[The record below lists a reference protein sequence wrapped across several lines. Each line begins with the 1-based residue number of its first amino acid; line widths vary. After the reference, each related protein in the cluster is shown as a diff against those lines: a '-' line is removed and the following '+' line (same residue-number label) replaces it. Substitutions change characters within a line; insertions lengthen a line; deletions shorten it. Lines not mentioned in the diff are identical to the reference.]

1 MNTLLI
7 FFAFPIAV
15 IIFSIVLQKLLHNP
29 FAVSSLIFAVFI
41 VITFAAFDQNFLI
54 ATLAY
59 TILSFITALLTDRIN
74 NSSNNSCSF
83 CNQNPDS
90 TTCLC
95 NALTD
100 ALENNNNNT
109 NTVIDGLLDLLQNN
123 NNNNNSDNTKTD
135 NDENETCN
143 TNSKSTT
150 TIPNDDNV
158 LSNNCG
164 YMYNRRCRRF

>member
-29 FAVSSLIFAVFI
+29 FAVSSLIFAVFV

-95 NALTD
+95 NALTN
-100 ALENNNNNT
+100 ALENSNNNT
-109 NTVIDGLLDLLQNN
+109 NAVIDGLLDILQK

-143 TNSKSTT
+143 TNTKSTT

>member
-15 IIFSIVLQKLLHNP
+15 IIFSIILQKLLHNP
-29 FAVSSLIFAVFI
+29 FAVAALTFAVFI
-41 VITFAAFDQNFLI
+41 VVTFAAFDQDFLI

-59 TILSFITALLTDRIN
+59 TILSFITALIVDRIN

-83 CNQNPDS
+83 CNQNTDS

-109 NTVIDGLLDLLQNN
+109 NAVIDGLLDLLQNN
-123 NNNNNSDNTKTD
+123 NNNNSDNNENN

-143 TNSKSTT
+143 TNTKSTT

>member
-29 FAVSSLIFAVFI
+29 FAVSSLIFAVFV

-74 NSSNNSCSF
+74 NSSNKSCSF

-100 ALENNNNNT
+100 ALENSNNNT
-109 NTVIDGLLDLLQNN
+109 NAVIDGLLDILQK
-123 NNNNNSDNTKTD
+123 NNNNNSDNTETD

>member
-41 VITFAAFDQNFLI
+41 VITFATFDQNFLI

-100 ALENNNNNT
+100 ALENSNNNT
-109 NTVIDGLLDLLQNN
+109 NAVIDGLLDILQK
-123 NNNNNSDNTKTD
+123 NNNNNSDNTETD

>member
-15 IIFSIVLQKLLHNP
+15 IIFSVLLQKLLHNP
-29 FAVSSLIFAVFI
+29 FAVAAIIFAIFI
-41 VITFAAFDQNFLI
+41 VVTFSAFDETFLI

-59 TILSFITALLTDRIN
+59 TILAFITALLTDRLFN
-74 NSSNNSCSF
+74 NHHNCHICNSNS
-83 CNQNPDS
+83 QGDADA

-100 ALENNNNNT
+100 TLENNNNNT
-109 NTVIDGLLDLLQNN
+109 NNVIDGLLDLLQNN
-123 NNNNNSDNTKTD
+123 NNNNNDDNTD
-135 NDENETCN
+135 TCD
-143 TNSKSTT
+143 TAATT
-150 TIPNDDNV
+150 TASVPNDDNV
-158 LSNNCG
+158 ISNNCG

>member
-29 FAVSSLIFAVFI
+29 LAVAALVFAVFI
-41 VITFAAFDQNFLI
+41 VITFAVFDETFLI
-54 ATLAY
+54 ATFAY
-59 TILSFITALLTDRIN
+59 TVLAFITALLVDRLWYRN
-74 NSSNNSCSF
+74 NTF
-83 CNQNPDS
+83 CNSTEDS

-100 ALENNNNNT
+100 VLENNNNST
-109 NTVIDGLLDLLQNN
+109 NNVIDGLLDLLQNN
-123 NNNNNSDNTKTD
+123 SSINNNDDTD
-135 NDENETCN
+135 TESEKD
-143 TNSKSTT
+143 SVPS
-150 TIPNDDNV
+150 DDNV
-158 LSNNCG
+158 ISNNCG

>member
-29 FAVSSLIFAVFI
+29 FAVAALIFAIFI
-41 VITFAAFDQNFLI
+41 VITFAAFDETFLI

-83 CNQNPDS
+83 CNQNTDS

-95 NALTD
+95 NALNNVI
-100 ALENNNNNT
+100 ENNNDNT
-109 NTVIDGLLDLLQNN
+109 NNVIDGLLNLLQNN
-123 NNNNNSDNTKTD
+123 NNNNSDNIETD

-143 TNSKSTT
+143 TKSTSS
-150 TIPNDDNV
+150 IPNDDNV
-158 LSNNCG
+158 ISNNCG

>member
-100 ALENNNNNT
+100 ALENSNNNT
-109 NTVIDGLLDLLQNN
+109 NAVIDGLLDILQK
-123 NNNNNSDNTKTD
+123 NNNNNSDNTETD

>member
-29 FAVSSLIFAVFI
+29 FAVAALIFAVFI
-41 VITFAAFDQNFLI
+41 VVTFAAFDETFLI

-59 TILSFITALLTDRIN
+59 TILAFAAALLVDRLWN
-74 NSSNNSCSF
+74 KNNNSCNF
-83 CNQNPDS
+83 CNSNTDS

-100 ALENNNNNT
+100 ALENSNNST
-109 NTVIDGLLDLLQNN
+109 NTVIDGLLNLLQNN
-123 NNNNNSDNTKTD
+123 QNND
-135 NDENETCN
+135 NDEDADG
-143 TNSKSTT
+143 STKDNAT
-150 TIPNDDNV
+150 TSVPSDDNV
-158 LSNNCG
+158 ISNNCG
-164 YMYNRRCRRF
+164 YMYNRRCKRF